1 MAASKT
7 AEFVAFY
14 RALETEETS
23 REPLF
28 RDPFARQ
35 LLPRP
40 LELAVRA
47 ARFEPLRKLLFRY
60 ADWRAPGARTSAIG
74 RTRFIDDTVRAAV
87 ADGAVQ
93 LVILGTGYDCRAHRL
108 AELSKVRV
116 FEVDQKDTLA
126 ERRSRVSR
134 GALALRKDAVSV
146 AVDFVRERLSERL
159 TASGFDP
166 SQRTVF
172 VWEGVTNYLSA
183 SAVADVL
190 SFVATCARGSTLV
203 FTYIHRAV
211 LDGTV
216 QFEGAAKLM
225 QGVARLG
232 EPWRFGLLPD
242 ELKDYLSGFGLSLIS
257 DLGADEY
264 RQRYL
269 REMGDMR
276 GYRFYR
282 LAVARVGL

>member
-7 AEFVAFY
+7 AELVAFY
-14 RALETEETS
+14 RALETEETL

-40 LELAVRA
+40 LALAVRA
-47 ARFEPLRKLLFRY
+47 ARIAPLRALLLRY

-74 RTRFIDDTVRAAV
+74 RTRFIDDTVRAA
-87 ADGAVQ
+87 AQAGAVQ

-108 AELSKVRV
+108 PELAKLRV
-116 FEVDQKDTLA
+116 FEVDKGDTLA
-126 ERRSRVSR
+126 ERRARIAR
-134 GALALRKDAVSV
+134 GSLALREEVVSV
-146 AVDFVRERLSERL
+146 AVDFVRDRLPERLS
-159 TASGFDP
+159 ACGFDP
-166 SQRTVF
+166 TQRSVF

-183 SAVADVL
+183 EAVAAVL
-190 SFVATCARGSTLV
+190 SFVASCARGSTLV

-211 LDGTV
+211 LDGSV
-216 QFEGAAKLM
+216 AFEGGAKLM
-225 QGVARLG
+225 RNVARLG
-232 EPWRFGLLPD
+232 EPWRFGILPE
-242 ELKDYLSGFGLSLIS
+242 ELKDYLAGFGLSLVS

-264 RQRYL
+264 RKRYA
-269 REMGDMR
+269 RELGGLR

-282 LAVARVGL
+282 LAVASVP